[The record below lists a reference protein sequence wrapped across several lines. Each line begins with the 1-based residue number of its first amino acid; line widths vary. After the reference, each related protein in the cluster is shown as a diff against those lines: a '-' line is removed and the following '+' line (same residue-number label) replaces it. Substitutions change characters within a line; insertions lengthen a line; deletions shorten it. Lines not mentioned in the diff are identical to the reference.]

1 MDPAQRR
8 TLKTQAHHLKH
19 RMTIGKAGVND
30 AVIETIRRHFDHVEL
45 LKIRMTMDDA
55 AEVDLAGEE
64 IASRVPCEFIARVGH
79 VGIFFRS
86 QQEQPASP
94 VSASDASFDAASGES
109 TVSPL

>member
-8 TLKTQAHHLKH
+8 ALKTQAHHLKH

-45 LKIRMTMDDA
+45 LKIRMTMDEA
-55 AEVDLAGEE
+55 AEVDLAGGE

-79 VGIFFRS
+79 VGIFFRPRHGQSVS
-86 QQEQPASP
+86 QAGK
-94 VSASDASFDAASGES
+94 ADASSNDASGE
-109 TVSPL
+109 

>member
-8 TLKTQAHHLKH
+8 ALKTQAHHLKH

-45 LKIRMTMDDA
+45 LKIRMTMDEA
-55 AEVDLAGEE
+55 AEVDLAGQE

-86 QQEQPASP
+86 QQEQPAAP
-94 VSASDASFDAASGES
+94 AITRAASSEAASGD
-109 TVSPL
+109 

>member
-8 TLKTQAHHLKH
+8 ALKTQAHHLKS
-19 RMTIGKAGVND
+19 RMTIGKAGVNN

-45 LKIRMTMDDA
+45 LKIRMMMDEA

-64 IASRVPCEFIARVGH
+64 IAARVPCVFVARIGH

-86 QQEQPASP
+86 QQEQPTAPTIIPGAS
-94 VSASDASFDAASGES
+94 SDAASGES
-109 TVSPL
+109 PVSPL